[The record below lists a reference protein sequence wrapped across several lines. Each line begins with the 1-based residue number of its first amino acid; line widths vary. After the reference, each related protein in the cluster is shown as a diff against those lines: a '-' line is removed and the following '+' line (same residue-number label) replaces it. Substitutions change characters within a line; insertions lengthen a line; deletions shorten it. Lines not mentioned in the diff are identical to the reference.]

1 MCGSYT
7 QTMPYSFGVIHNA
20 HTKVHFPFSIDLAA
34 YLVVV
39 AARKMASRD
48 LWVGPLGTPSLA
60 CR

>member
-1 MCGSYT
+1 M
-7 QTMPYSFGVIHNA
+7 Q
-20 HTKVHFPFSIDLAA
+20 LAA